1 MLAVSVSNVPNKAR
15 NQTGVLL
22 LMLPKSFSLIK
33 STFIVALTALTLAGC
48 VTTGV
53 QKNVQTQDVSSEG
66 LVLIN
71 AFRAEHGLKPV
82 MIDRDLVRAAELQVI
97 AMASKDVLSH
107 EVAGDFNARMNA
119 AGFSRAAAAENVGAG
134 HQTVENAIKS
144 WIASPHHRD
153 NMLMKDATR
162 IGLVRGSAPGNRY
175 SSYWALELASNAS
188 SGSGLSPTVANS
200 GWLSFLS
207 P

>member
-1 MLAVSVSNVPNKAR
+1 MPYL
-15 NQTGVLL
+15 TGVLQL
-22 LMLPKSFSLIK
+22 LLPTNFSRTKPILIMAL
-33 STFIVALTALTLAGC
+33 VAFALAGC

-53 QKNVQTQDVSSEG
+53 QNNVQTQDVSAEG
-66 LVLIN
+66 VVLIN
-71 AFRAEHGLKPV
+71 AFRAENGLKPV
-82 MIDRDLVRAAELQVI
+82 VIDRDLVRAAELQVI

-107 EVAGDFNARMNA
+107 EVAGDFNTRMNA

-134 HQTVENAIKS
+134 HRTVENAIKS
-144 WIASPHHRD
+144 WIASPQHRE
-153 NMLMKDATR
+153 NMLMKNATR

-175 SSYWALELASNAS
+175 SSYWALELASTGS
-188 SGSGLSPTVANS
+188 SGSGIESVGANS

>member
-1 MLAVSVSNVPNKAR
+1 
-15 NQTGVLL
+15 
-22 LMLPKSFSLIK
+22 MLPKSFALVK
-33 STFIVALTALTLAGC
+33 STFILALTASILASC
-48 VTTGV
+48 ATTGV
-53 QKNVQTQDVSSEG
+53 QKNVQTQDVSAEG

-82 MIDRDLVRAAELQVI
+82 MIDRDLVRAAEFQVV

-107 EVAGDFNARMNA
+107 DVVGDFNTRMNA

-134 HQTVENAIKS
+134 HQSVENAIKS
-144 WIASPHHRD
+144 WIASPRHRD
-153 NMLMKDATR
+153 NMLMKEATR
-162 IGLVRGSAPGNRY
+162 IGLVRGSASGNRY
-175 SSYWALELASNAS
+175 SSYWALELASTGS
-188 SGSGLSPTVANS
+188 SGQGIASTGANS

>member
-1 MLAVSVSNVPNKAR
+1 MLS
-15 NQTGVLL
+15 
-22 LMLPKSFSLIK
+22 KSFVLMK
-33 STFIVALTALTLAGC
+33 STFILALTALVLAGC
-48 VTTGV
+48 ATTGV
-53 QKNVQTQDVSSEG
+53 QNNVQTQDVSAEG
-66 LVLIN
+66 VVLIN
-71 AFRAEHGLKPV
+71 AFRAENGLKPV

-134 HQTVENAIKS
+134 HRTVENAIKS
-144 WIASPHHRD
+144 WIASPQHRE

-175 SSYWALELASNAS
+175 SSYWALELSSTGAGKPQSAS
-188 SGSGLSPTVANS
+188 GTGLGDLFARFP
-200 GWLSFLS
+200 
-207 P
+207 

>member
-1 MLAVSVSNVPNKAR
+1 MLS
-15 NQTGVLL
+15 
-22 LMLPKSFSLIK
+22 KSFVLMK
-33 STFIVALTALTLAGC
+33 STFILALAALVLAGC
-48 VTTGV
+48 ATTGV
-53 QKNVQTQDVSSEG
+53 QNNVQTQDVSAEG
-66 LVLIN
+66 VVLIN
-71 AFRAEHGLKPV
+71 AFRAENGLKPV
-82 MIDRDLVRAAELQVI
+82 MIDRDLVRAAEHQVV

-107 EVAGDFNARMNA
+107 EVAGDFNTRMNA

-175 SSYWALELASNAS
+175 SSYWALELASTGS
-188 SGSGLSPTVANS
+188 SGSGVASAGANS